1 MESTSSEWENYF
13 SPIEGLNLSAMAAMQ
28 RYDSMRDKWNTFNYF
43 TTTIENKNAEVT
55 KWAAGSMDRSLELT
69 ADYFKTIGKHEFSGL
84 VGYSYQD
91 FERQGSQMYA
101 MDFPTDIFGPWNI
114 GTAQSTKM
122 VNRQSVAIK
131 WQ

>member
-55 KWAAGSMDRSLELT
+55 KWAAGSMDRTLELT
-69 ADYFKTIGKHEFSGL
+69 ADYL
-84 VGYSYQD
+84 
-91 FERQGSQMYA
+91 R
-101 MDFPTDIFGPWNI
+101 
-114 GTAQSTKM
+114 
-122 VNRQSVAIK
+122 R
-131 WQ
+131 